1 LSGQLD
7 KNLLAFI
14 NPYNLTI
21 FMNAYL
27 LGFLLSII
35 TAPEL
40 VVFVLFESIAKSFWS
55 AFLIL
60 IAISIGGT
68 FGSTVIYLA
77 ARLVGHERCLE
88 LIKKHGRKILLKPSD
103 MESIDYY
110 YERCGGLIIFFG
122 RWLPTFRSLVSIP
135 AGLSRIAV
143 WRFITLTL
151 LGTFTWN
158 FILCS
163 MIYGFQ
169 TYLDYLE
176 VGLEKYSMAT
186 FTAVLLLLAYFIIRR
201 ISERIIKGANDWND
215 GSEKK

>member
-1 LSGQLD
+1 
-7 KNLLAFI
+7 
-14 NPYNLTI
+14 
-21 FMNAYL
+21 MNSYL
-27 LGFLLSII
+27 LGLLLSII

-60 IAISIGGT
+60 IFISIGGT

-103 MESIDYY
+103 MGNIDYY
-110 YERCGGLIIFFG
+110 YEKWGGYIIFFG

-143 WRFITLTL
+143 WRFITLTF
-151 LGTFTWN
+151 LGTLTWN
-158 FILCS
+158 FVLCS
-163 MIYGFQ
+163 MISGFQ

-176 VGLEKYSMAT
+176 LGLEKYSIAT
-186 FTAVLLLLAYFIIRR
+186 FTAVLLLLAYLIIRR
-201 ISERIIKGANDWND
+201 ISERIVKGANDWNED
-215 GSEKK
+215 PEKK